1 MNLSSLVFV
10 LMCLP
15 PFYGPQKALKAL
27 YLNMWTCS
35 RYCVHV
41 DNARDG
47 CRDDCSCSCF
57 KWMFMISILL
67 SSPFSYLPDVTV
79 FADRNSG
86 KVTVV
91 TDVIIL
97 HLAFSTSLFIS
108 VRSSWCLT
116 AYRIIADLLANYT
129 FYRDYL
135 NVGLLVSRFCI

>member
-1 MNLSSLVFV
+1 
-10 LMCLP
+10 
-15 PFYGPQKALKAL
+15 
-27 YLNMWTCS
+27 
-35 RYCVHV
+35 
-41 DNARDG
+41 
-47 CRDDCSCSCF
+47 
-57 KWMFMISILL
+57 MISILL